1 MGAIRVTARR
11 YSFEVLREEAELPY
25 PRGQLVAG
33 PGDVVEV
40 ARRLIGAD
48 ISEVIL
54 AFFFDA
60 RQRVTGHCEVAR
72 GTLNAARLTP
82 RDILVRALAVNAAS
96 VAVAHNHPSGS
107 ETPSRADRQVTA
119 VIREACSLVGIPL
132 LDHVIVTDAAHYSFR
147 ETEGWG
153 C

>member
-1 MGAIRVTARR
+1 
-11 YSFEVLREEAELPY
+11 
-25 PRGQLVAG
+25 
-33 PGDVVEV
+33 
-40 ARRLIGAD
+40 
-48 ISEVIL
+48 
-54 AFFFDA
+54 
-60 RQRVTGHCEVAR
+60 VAR

>member
-25 PRGQLVAG
+25 PRGTVVGGAR
-33 PGDVVEV
+33 DVVEV

-82 RDILVRALAVNAAS
+82 RDILVRALAVK
-96 VAVAHNHPSGS
+96 P
-107 ETPSRADRQVTA
+107 PLSRWRTTTRAGTRRRAGPTA
-119 VIREACSLVGIPL
+119 R
-132 LDHVIVTDAAHYSFR
+132 
-147 ETEGWG
+147 
-153 C
+153 

>member
-25 PRGQLVAG
+25 PRGTLVAG
-33 PGDVVEV
+33 PRDVVEV
-40 ARRLIGAD
+40 ARHLIGAD

-96 VAVAHNHPSGS
+96 IAVAHNHPSGD
-107 ETPSRADRQVTA
+107 ETPSRADRQVTDA
-119 VIREACSLVGIPL
+119 RGGCRPPP
-132 LDHVIVTDAAHYSFR
+132 DAAIR
-147 ETEGWG
+147 ARATACPRCRRARGG
-153 C
+153 RG

>member
-25 PRGQLVAG
+25 PLGRLVGG
-33 PGDVVEV
+33 PRDVVEV

-48 ISEVIL
+48 ISELIL

-72 GTLNAARLTP
+72 GTLNSARLTP

-96 VAVAHNHPSGS
+96 IAVAQPS
-107 ETPSRADRQVTA
+107 E
-119 VIREACSLVGIPL
+119 RE
-132 LDHVIVTDAAHYSFR
+132 
-147 ETEGWG
+147 
-153 C
+153 